1 MKFKEFFEK
10 STWKLK
16 AINRAQKI
24 KSLNKRIKEL
34 SNSRNKAKE
43 KNGML
48 MTERDELKKENA
60 RLQTELKKN

>member
-43 KNGML
+43 KNSML